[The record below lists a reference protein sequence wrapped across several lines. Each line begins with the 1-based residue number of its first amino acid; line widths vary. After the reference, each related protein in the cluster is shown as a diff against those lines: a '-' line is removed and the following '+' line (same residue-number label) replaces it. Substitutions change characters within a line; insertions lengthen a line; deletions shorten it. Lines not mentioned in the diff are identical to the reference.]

1 MGPGEAT
8 VVARSSSREMHVS
21 PLTSHGL
28 LREAQQHVPNRKREA
43 EREGVRR
50 QRGGIAFCLRFGR
63 DSV

>member
-28 LREAQQHVPNRKREA
+28 LREAQQHVPSITFQHPPPKEGCRELVL
-43 EREGVRR
+43 GVWP
-50 QRGGIAFCLRFGR
+50 GSIT
-63 DSV
+63 V